1 MKGEASWVTD
11 NVSCFDQFC
20 EQAGELMWRRSA
32 GEYNNWALDI
42 PALMNT
48 ITTRIG
54 THMNDR
60 AQHVGESQLTM
71 MPELMDTLTTQDRRD
86 YRLTEEDQQMFEDSY
101 KRRLDRTHV
110 MGAAASLDPFRPLAD
125 GKDVAH
131 EHAIRTYQLDDD
143 RVLPDQNTPEDPDM
157 MV

>member
-1 MKGEASWVTD
+1 MKGEAAWVAEQ
-11 NVSCFDQFC
+11 VELFDKFC
-20 EQAGELMWRRSA
+20 EQAGDLMWRRSA

-60 AQHVGESQLTM
+60 AQHVGERQMTM
-71 MPELMDTLTTQDRRD
+71 MPELMSTLRP
-86 YRLTEEDQQMFEDSY
+86 EELHAELDQETHELFERSY
-101 KRRLDRTHV
+101 KRRLSRTHV
-110 MGAAASLDPFRPLAD
+110 EGAPASLDPFRPLRD
-125 GKDVAH
+125 GRDVAQ
-131 EHAIRTYQLDDD
+131 ESIRAEVSGDLQTP
-143 RVLPDQNTPEDPDM
+143 VAPEQNTPDDPDM